1 MKTPT
6 PYTDAF
12 IEELKV
18 KLKDLKLSRVS
29 MARAVGTSKQTAN
42 RWFHHLR
49 SPNGEF
55 ILKIQAYIKDKIS
68 MFL

>member
-12 IEELKV
+12 LEDLKI
-18 KLKDLKLSRVS
+18 KMQDLKLKKAS

-42 RWFHHLR
+42 RWFHGLR
-49 SPNGEF
+49 KPNGEF
-55 ILKIQAYIKDKIS
+55 ILKIQAWLKTKIS
-68 MFL
+68 IFL